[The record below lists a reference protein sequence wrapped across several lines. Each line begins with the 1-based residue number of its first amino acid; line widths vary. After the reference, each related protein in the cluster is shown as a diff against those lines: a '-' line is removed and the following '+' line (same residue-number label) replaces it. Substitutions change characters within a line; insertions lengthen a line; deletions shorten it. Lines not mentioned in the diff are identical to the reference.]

1 MASYLSPSLNPS
13 SMPKIILISNPFQ
26 RAEFSFGYKL
36 LPDMSAGQI
45 FSLMFG
51 FFVDFGRS
59 RVLLSLFKSPPP
71 PFLFSSIQ
79 ASKQTKRIWRKKRLL
94 KMSKKQIEKARNL
107 FQYSLKKYGC
117 TDWNYY
123 KRNLNQCSIACD
135 SVVKSQT
142 STHDAYVLIH
152 SQINKTSIQ
161 LWNFKPILFISK
173 TYTIFVESLR
183 EMENNQSL

>member
-1 MASYLSPSLNPS
+1 
-13 SMPKIILISNPFQ
+13 
-26 RAEFSFGYKL
+26 
-36 LPDMSAGQI
+36 
-45 FSLMFG
+45 
-51 FFVDFGRS
+51 
-59 RVLLSLFKSPPP
+59 
-71 PFLFSSIQ
+71 
-79 ASKQTKRIWRKKRLL
+79 
-94 KMSKKQIEKARNL
+94 MSKKQIEKARNL

-161 LWNFKPILFISK
+161 LWNFKPILFINK